1 MTRKHPL
8 LTVVSHRRVN
18 SPSSTPIIQPCLYI
32 SVFYFFSFRENSKR
46 LNSEALPFYYWTENG
61 RFHEGS
67 LDSFDVIPGQDN
79 SVGADDDDN
88 DPGDAGPR
96 RNPLRLHRLIRNQ
109 RESVAHFVPSRAFLP
124 ARNARTVRQEHHRP
138 RAGVPPPSGFL
149 FPIDEETEMSSVGCG
164 AGD

>member
-1 MTRKHPL
+1 MFVYL
-8 LTVVSHRRVN
+8 
-18 SPSSTPIIQPCLYI
+18 C
-32 SVFYFFSFRENSKR
+32 FYFFSFRENSKR

-79 SVGADDDDN
+79 SDGDDDDDN

-96 RNPLRLHRLIRNQ
+96 RNPLRLHRLIRNE
-109 RESVAHFVPSRAFLP
+109 RESVAHFVPGRAFLP
-124 ARNARTVRQEHHRP
+124 ARNARAVREEHHRP
-138 RAGVPPPSGFL
+138 RTGVPPPSGFL

-164 AGD
+164 TGH